1 MIKFRSLIHEL
12 HSSIKQA
19 ANEVEAQGIKHI
31 NKFFEIIEVPKTKAT
46 DLDEDSIQKVKSFI
60 DSDDTESALNILKE
74 HNDNLAANSDIK
86 RVLKPKTM
94 LMAFPDK
101 DHNGPKIS
109 YVDVPLITLT
119 PISSP
124 KIQEVSIKTNLE
136 VTANDE
142 NELFVAFPKQTQRNL
157 FPNRNKEIR
166 LMWKSKS
173 NFKEV
178 KLLKAFKSLLRVM
191 SVHSGRKFLGK
202 NTCKRIILW
211 KMH

>member
-60 DSDDTESALNILKE
+60 DSDDTESTLNILKE

-124 KIQEVSIKTNLE
+124 KIQEVNIKANLE

-157 FPNRNKEIR
+157 F
-166 LMWKSKS
+166 SKS
-173 NFKEV
+173 EQRNTSNVEIEI
-178 KLLKAFKSLLRVM
+178 KLQGGETPEGLQKLIEGYERSLRAQIP
-191 SVHSGRKFLGK
+191 G
-202 NTCKRIILW
+202 
-211 KMH
+211 

>member
-157 FPNRNKEIR
+157 F
-166 LMWKSKS
+166 SKS
-173 NFKEV
+173 EQRNTSNVEIEI
-178 KLLKAFKSLLRVM
+178 KLQGGETPEGLQKLIEGYERSLRAQIP
-191 SVHSGRKFLGK
+191 G
-202 NTCKRIILW
+202 
-211 KMH
+211 

>member
-124 KIQEVSIKTNLE
+124 KIQEVSIKANLE

-157 FPNRNKEIR
+157 F
-166 LMWKSKS
+166 SKS
-173 NFKEV
+173 EQRNTSNVEIEI
-178 KLLKAFKSLLRVM
+178 KLQGGETPEGLQKLIEGYERSLRAQIP
-191 SVHSGRKFLGK
+191 G
-202 NTCKRIILW
+202 
-211 KMH
+211 

>member
-31 NKFFEIIEVPKTKAT
+31 NKFFEIIEVPTTKVT
-46 DLDEDSIQKVKSFI
+46 DLDDESIQKVKTFI
-60 DSDDTESALNILKE
+60 DNDDTDSALNILKN
-74 HNDNLAANSDIK
+74 HNEKLSSNSNVR

-94 LMAFPDK
+94 QMAFPDK

-124 KIQEVSIKTNLE
+124 KIQEVSIKANLE

-142 NELFVAFPKQTQRNL
+142 NELFVAFPKHSQGSL
-157 FPNRNKEIR
+157 FAKSPEKSTANVEI
-166 LMWKSKS
+166 
-173 NFKEV
+173 EI
-178 KLLKAFKSLLRVM
+178 KLQGGETPEGLQKLIEGYERSLRAQIP
-191 SVHSGRKFLGK
+191 G
-202 NTCKRIILW
+202 
-211 KMH
+211 